1 MPLLKKKLTAKN
13 VNEKS
18 KNGKFRYF
26 GFFFCLQLCQTCKK
40 KRKFLMCINVF
51 KCRLLFKEVQML
63 RIERDNKNVEKTR
76 NLSTCSVLNLVFV
89 LFTGNKL
96 EINWVYIHNAL
107 SWATCNA
114 IKVKL
119 TPRPSLVLFV
129 LCSFFKHLK
138 KLPKFQNFKI
148 FFSFSLSLN
157 QA

>member
-1 MPLLKKKLTAKN
+1 MFFINISSDFWNVRFPVPLPVWIFGHSLWVIRYRFLPLYRINKLVKMI
-13 VNEKS
+13 
-18 KNGKFRYF
+18 
-26 GFFFCLQLCQTCKK
+26 FFKALTCY
-40 KRKFLMCINVF
+40 
-51 KCRLLFKEVQML
+51 
-63 RIERDNKNVEKTR
+63 NKNVEKTR